1 MDYTKQIF
9 EMLGVEP
16 EEEFRLKFIGGDEFI
31 QTKGKYKLDKN
42 LKTFWF
48 NDNICEWRRDLDAMF
63 LAILNGTAQIVKI
76 PHPTAEELLAIDYA
90 RACGFKWMAKDEG
103 GTIHAFEHKPVKSA
117 DRKYWFSNELNTRI
131 IAIGLPISFLQCDDE
146 EPFYIGDESW

>member
-1 MDYTKQIF
+1 MADYTKKIF

-16 EEEFRLKFIGGDEFI
+16 EEEFRLKFDGGDSFI
-31 QTKGKYKLDKN
+31 QTKGKYKLDKS
-42 LKTFWF
+42 LRTLWF
-48 NDNICEWRRDLDAMF
+48 NDNIGEWRKDLDAMF

-76 PHPTAEELLAIDYA
+76 PHPTAEEQLAIDYA

-117 DRKYWFSNELNTRI
+117 ESKYWFSNELYSKF
-131 IAIGLPISFLQCDDE
+131 IAIGLPISFLSWEDE
-146 EPFYIGDESW
+146 EPYYIGE